1 MFALIAFVLFA
12 ILELYVIVLVA
23 TAIGVLNT
31 IGLLIL
37 FSLLGVWLAKHEGM
51 WVLTRI
57 REQLDAGTMPTND
70 LIEAGLVLVGGL
82 FLIVPGFITDAIGLR
97 VPLPADAR
105 RWPARSCA
113 GGSAFASTATTAS
126 RAPTTPTSSTSERRA
141 EARAS
146 FGPQE
151 LGHDRAV
158 DARRRLGGALQAARP
173 GEPVEP
179 LE

>member
-31 IGLLIL
+31 VGLLIL

-82 FLIVPGFITDAIGLR
+82 FLIVPGFITDAIGL
-97 VPLPADAR
+97 VFLFPP
-105 RWPARSCA
+105 
-113 GGSAFASTATTAS
+113 T
-126 RAPTTPTSSTSERRA
+126 RAL
-141 EARAS
+141 ARAI
-146 FGPQE
+146 
-151 LGHDRAV
+151 V
-158 DARRRLGGALQAARP
+158 RRRFRLRVYRYDGIEGP
-173 GEPVEP
+173 DDPDVIDV
-179 LE
+179 